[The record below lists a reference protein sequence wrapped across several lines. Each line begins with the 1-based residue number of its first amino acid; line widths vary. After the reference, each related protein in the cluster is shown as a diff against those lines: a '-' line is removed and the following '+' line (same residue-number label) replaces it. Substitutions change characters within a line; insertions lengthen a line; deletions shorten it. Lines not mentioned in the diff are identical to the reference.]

1 MRRGEKKKQGMRNTQ
16 VVYAT
21 WVIWVYSN
29 QLERVTASRPTS
41 AQSPGFLSGF
51 SVNVR
56 TYNMSG
62 PSSSHSSWNEMKFSL
77 TSICTQRW
85 ITPREK
91 KKKKK
96 NPSYAVDA
104 VRACLTGRALLPLAG
119 VLACFFACWR
129 LFPFVFPSQG
139 LWSREWRSWSTELSL
154 SPVSSQRTLGITP
167 ACRPMACWPRPQ
179 LLPTSQWCVRF
190 CVRSVAA
197 SPPETSDS
205 ACSSLCFD
213 IRSRTHHGST
223 LRPTTKGIFE
233 HIKTVL
239 SNCGKIQTN
248 DYCYTISAHFSL
260 LNIVK
265 GALCR
270 FGERIQ
276 TLCYYL
282 NEVIIKT

>member
-91 KKKKK
+91 KRKKKK
-96 NPSYAVDA
+96 IPP
-104 VRACLTGRALLPLAG
+104 TLLM
-119 VLACFFACWR
+119 
-129 LFPFVFPSQG
+129 
-139 LWSREWRSWSTELSL
+139 LWEPVWLGEPYYLSL
-154 SPVSSQRTLGITP
+154 VFWLVSLH
-167 ACRPMACWPRPQ
+167 A
-179 LLPTSQWCVRF
+179 
-190 CVRSVAA
+190 
-197 SPPETSDS
+197 EDS
-205 ACSSLCFD
+205 SHL
-213 IRSRTHHGST
+213 
-223 LRPTTKGIFE
+223 
-233 HIKTVL
+233 
-239 SNCGKIQTN
+239 
-248 DYCYTISAHFSL
+248 FSL
-260 LNIVK
+260 LKVSEVASEDHGRRNSPCLRSHPRGLWELHLHADQWPADPAHSFCQPHSDAYVSVC
-265 GALCR
+265 AL
-270 FGERIQ
+270 
-276 TLCYYL
+276 
-282 NEVIIKT
+282 